1 MRGHEPDGDRSR
13 SRGATLVIG
22 ARILASL
29 CLLAATPA
37 AADPAAEAHAI
48 FDDYWEFLLREDP
61 VWATYIGDHRHG
73 DRLQDLSEPAHQA
86 RVEALEGFLARS
98 RALDRSSLDDADRLS
113 VGVFERSLGFSL
125 EEARLPG
132 RLLPMNQQSGP
143 HISFP
148 QIIES
153 QPFDTVEHCDAY
165 VARLRRFPEQIDQT
179 IANMRTG
186 MREGIVAYRV
196 AIERAIPQVRAL
208 MEGRPADHV
217 VAAVRDRMEKIEPKE
232 GDRIAGEVAEAVS
245 GSVIPAYAKLAT
257 FLETEY
263 LPACRTVPGIHAL
276 PGGDEWYAHLVR
288 RHTTTELDPRTIHE
302 LGVAE
307 MERILGEMNAIRE
320 RVGFSGD
327 LPQFFAHLRTD
338 PAFYH
343 ESPETLLDAYRDI
356 LAAMDRRLPE
366 LFGRL
371 PTARCDLKEIESYRA
386 EAAPAAYYYG
396 PPDDGSR
403 PAYFYVNT
411 WDLPSRPRYT
421 MAALAYHEAV
431 PGHHLQ
437 IAIQQ
442 ELDLPDFR
450 RHEGFTAYVEGWALY
465 AERLAGEVGG
475 YPDDY
480 AEFGRLTF
488 EAWRAARLV
497 VDTGV
502 HAFGWSR
509 EQAIEYM
516 MQNVG
521 LSEHDVI
528 AEVDRYIAWPGQ
540 ALAYKLGEL
549 EIRKLR
555 AEAERALGPRFDL
568 RAFHDALLEQGALPL
583 DLLRARVERWVAE
596 TQEGQASR

>member
-1 MRGHEPDGDRSR
+1 VPGPR
-13 SRGATLVIG
+13 TLG
-22 ARILASL
+22 LL
-29 CLLAATPA
+29 FLAAAPA
-37 AADPAAEAHAI
+37 AADPAAEAHAL
-48 FDDYWEFLLREDP
+48 FRDYWEHLLREDP
-61 VWATYIGDHRHG
+61 TWATYLGDHRYG
-73 DRLQDLSEPAHQA
+73 DRLQDLSEAAHLA
-86 RVEALEGFLARS
+86 RVDSLETYLGRCL
-98 RALDRSSLDDADRLS
+98 ALDRSALGDADRLS
-113 VGVFERSLGFSL
+113 VEIFERSVGRAL
-125 EEARLPG
+125 EDARFPG
-132 RLLPMNQQSGP
+132 RFLPINQQSGP

-148 QIIES
+148 QIIET
-153 QPFDTVEHCDAY
+153 QPFDTVERCDAY

-179 IANMRTG
+179 IANMRLG
-186 MREGIVAYRV
+186 LRAGIVPYRV

-208 MEGRPADHV
+208 IDGAPADHV
-217 VAAVRDRMEKIEPKE
+217 VAAVHERFGEAITPGERQ
-232 GDRIAGEVAEAVS
+232 RIAGEVEEAVA
-245 GSVIPAYAKLAT
+245 GRVVPAYAKLAA

-263 LPACRTVPGIHAL
+263 LPACRSVPGIHAL

-288 RHTTTELDPRTIHE
+288 LHTTTDLDPRAIHE
-302 LGVAE
+302 IGLAE
-307 MERILGEMNAIRE
+307 MERILGEMREIRE
-320 RVGFSGD
+320 RVGFAGD
-327 LPQFFAHLRTD
+327 LPQFFAHLRQD

-343 ESPETLLDAYRDI
+343 ESAGTLLDAYRDI

-371 PTARCDLKEIESYRA
+371 PRAGLDLKEIEAYRA

-437 IAIQQ
+437 IALQQ

-465 AERLAGEVGG
+465 AERLADEVGG
-475 YPDDY
+475 YPDPY

-497 VDTGV
+497 VDTGI

-509 EQAIEYM
+509 ERAIEYLLR
-516 MQNVG
+516 NVG

-540 ALAYKLGEL
+540 ALAYKIGEL

-555 AEAERALGPRFDL
+555 AEAEHELGPRFDL
-568 RAFHDALLEQGALPL
+568 RAFHDAVLEQGALPL

-596 TQEGQASR
+596 TREGAGSR

>member
-1 MRGHEPDGDRSR
+1 M
-13 SRGATLVIG
+13 IG
-22 ARILASL
+22 ARTLGSL
-29 CLLAATPA
+29 CLLAAAPA

-48 FDDYWEFLLREDP
+48 FHDYWEHLLREDP
-61 VWATYIGDHRHG
+61 TWATYIGDHRWG
-73 DRLQDLSEPAHQA
+73 DRLQDLSESAHQA
-86 RVEALEGFLARS
+86 RVDALEGFLARS
-98 RALDRSSLDDADRLS
+98 RALDRSALDDADRLS

-125 EEARLPG
+125 EDARLPG

-153 QPFDTVEHCDAY
+153 QPFDTVERCDAY

-196 AIERAIPQVRAL
+196 AIERAIPQVRTL

-217 VAAVRDRMEKIEPKE
+217 VAAVRDRMEMEKIEPAQR
-232 GDRIAGEVAEAVS
+232 DRIAAEVEEAVA

-257 FLETEY
+257 FLETVY

-288 RHTTTELDPRTIHE
+288 RHTTTDLDPRTIHE
-302 LGVAE
+302 LGLAE
-307 MERILGEMNAIRE
+307 MERILGEMNTIRE
-320 RVGFSGD
+320 RTGFSGD
-327 LPQFFAHLRTD
+327 LPQFFAHLRAD

-343 ESPETLLDAYRDI
+343 ESPETLLDAYREI

-371 PTARCDLKEIESYRA
+371 PRARCDLKEIESYRA

-465 AERLAGEVGG
+465 AE
-475 YPDDY
+475 
-480 AEFGRLTF
+480 
-488 EAWRAARLV
+488 
-497 VDTGV
+497 
-502 HAFGWSR
+502 
-509 EQAIEYM
+509 
-516 MQNVG
+516 
-521 LSEHDVI
+521 
-528 AEVDRYIAWPGQ
+528 
-540 ALAYKLGEL
+540 
-549 EIRKLR
+549 
-555 AEAERALGPRFDL
+555 
-568 RAFHDALLEQGALPL
+568 
-583 DLLRARVERWVAE
+583 
-596 TQEGQASR
+596 